1 MCRERVQNYQY
12 SVWIV
17 NLMHFL
23 FFPFMGFGES
33 SKAWLAV
40 GALFWLIFSVFS
52 FSVVAG
58 QAEAYTFESTTGTME
73 ESRFEPR
80 PVAYILYG
88 EENNCV
94 FDLHITYSY
103 TVDGVV
109 YNGQTYSLWEGRL
122 SRESPNSHWSCVN
135 SAPSEEIANF
145 VESNPEGGEVTVYYD
160 SSDPQ
165 RSVVIRG
172 FEFGMPFLVTI
183 VNTFLLV
190 ALMYKLS
197 MSFYTRPGGD
207 EDSLDDLEEN
217 DPAKPIEAPMQEK
230 LEEREKWWES

>member
-1 MCRERVQNYQY
+1 M
-12 SVWIV
+12 
-17 NLMHFL
+17 NLMDFL
-23 FFPFMGFGES
+23 LFPFTGFGGS
-33 SKAWLAV
+33 SKVWLAL

-109 YNGQTYSLWEGRL
+109 YNGQTYSLWEGWL
-122 SRESPNSHWSCVN
+122 SRESPNSHWSCGN
-135 SAPSEEIANF
+135 SAPPEEIANF

-172 FEFGMPFLVTI
+172 FEGGIPFLVTI

-190 ALMYKLS
+190 ALIYKLS
-197 MSFYTRPGGD
+197 MSFYSRPGRD
-207 EDSLDDLEEN
+207 EDSLDDVEEN
-217 DPAKPIEAPMQEK
+217 GPAKPIEAPMQEK
-230 LEEREKWWES
+230 SEEREKWWES

>member
-1 MCRERVQNYQY
+1 M
-12 SVWIV
+12 
-17 NLMHFL
+17 NLMDFL
-23 FFPFMGFGES
+23 LFPFTGFGGS
-33 SKAWLAV
+33 SKVCLAL
-40 GALFWLIFSVFS
+40 GSLFWLILSVFS

-122 SRESPNSHWSCVN
+122 SRESPNSHWSCGN
-135 SAPSEEIANF
+135 SAPPEEIANF

-172 FEFGMPFLVTI
+172 FEGGIPFLVTI

-190 ALMYKLS
+190 ALIYKLS
-197 MSFYTRPGGD
+197 MSFYSRPGRD
-207 EDSLDDLEEN
+207 EDSLDDVEEN
-217 DPAKPIEAPMQEK
+217 GPAKPIEAPMQEK
-230 LEEREKWWES
+230 SEEREKWWES

>member
-1 MCRERVQNYQY
+1 M
-12 SVWIV
+12 
-17 NLMHFL
+17 NLMDFL
-23 FFPFMGFGES
+23 LFPFTGFGGS
-33 SKAWLAV
+33 SKVWLAL
-40 GALFWLIFSVFS
+40 GSLFWLILSVFS

-122 SRESPNSHWSCVN
+122 SRESPNSHWSCGN
-135 SAPSEEIANF
+135 SAPPEEIADF

-172 FEFGMPFLVTI
+172 FEGGIPFLVTI

-190 ALMYKLS
+190 ALIYKLS
-197 MSFYTRPGGD
+197 MSFYSRPGRD
-207 EDSLDDLEEN
+207 EDSLDDVEEN
-217 DPAKPIEAPMQEK
+217 GPAKPIEAPMQEK
-230 LEEREKWWES
+230 SEEREKWWES

>member
-1 MCRERVQNYQY
+1 M
-12 SVWIV
+12 
-17 NLMHFL
+17 NLMDFL
-23 FFPFMGFGES
+23 LFPFTGFGGS
-33 SKAWLAV
+33 SKVWLAL
-40 GALFWLIFSVFS
+40 GALFWLILSVFS

-122 SRESPNSHWSCVN
+122 SRESPNSHWSCGN
-135 SAPSEEIANF
+135 SAPPEEIANF

-172 FEFGMPFLVTI
+172 FEGGIPFLVTI

-190 ALMYKLS
+190 ALIYKLS
-197 MSFYTRPGGD
+197 MSFYSRPGRD
-207 EDSLDDLEEN
+207 EDSLDDVEEN
-217 DPAKPIEAPMQEK
+217 GPAKPIEAPMQEK
-230 LEEREKWWES
+230 SEEREKWWES

>member
-1 MCRERVQNYQY
+1 M
-12 SVWIV
+12 
-17 NLMHFL
+17 NLMDFL
-23 FFPFMGFGES
+23 LFPFTGFGGS
-33 SKAWLAV
+33 SKVWLAL
-40 GALFWLIFSVFS
+40 GSLFWLILSIFS

-109 YNGQTYSLWEGRL
+109 YNGQTYSLWEGWL
-122 SRESPNSHWSCVN
+122 SRESPNSHWSCGN
-135 SAPSEEIANF
+135 SAPPEEIANF

-172 FEFGMPFLVTI
+172 FEGGIPFLVTI

-190 ALMYKLS
+190 ALIYKLS
-197 MSFYTRPGGD
+197 MSFYSRPGRD
-207 EDSLDDLEEN
+207 EGSLDDVEEN
-217 DPAKPIEAPMQEK
+217 GPAKPIEAPMQEK
-230 LEEREKWWES
+230 SEEREKWWES

>member
-1 MCRERVQNYQY
+1 M
-12 SVWIV
+12 
-17 NLMHFL
+17 NLMDFL
-23 FFPFMGFGES
+23 LFPFTGFGGS
-33 SKAWLAV
+33 SKVWLAL
-40 GALFWLIFSVFS
+40 GSLFWLILSIFS

-109 YNGQTYSLWEGRL
+109 YNGQTYSLWEGWL

-135 SAPSEEIANF
+135 SAPPEEIANF

-172 FEFGMPFLVTI
+172 FEGGIPFLVTI

-190 ALMYKLS
+190 ALIYKLS
-197 MSFYTRPGGD
+197 MSFYSRPGRD
-207 EDSLDDLEEN
+207 EDSLDDVEEN
-217 DPAKPIEAPMQEK
+217 GPAKPIEAPMQEK
-230 LEEREKWWES
+230 SEEREKWWES

>member
-1 MCRERVQNYQY
+1 M
-12 SVWIV
+12 
-17 NLMHFL
+17 NLMDFL
-23 FFPFMGFGES
+23 LFPFTGIGGS
-33 SKAWLAV
+33 SKAWLAL
-40 GALFWLIFSVFS
+40 GGLFWLIFSVFS

-109 YNGQTYSLWEGRL
+109 YNGQTYSLWEGWL

-135 SAPSEEIANF
+135 SAPPEEIANF

-172 FEFGMPFLVTI
+172 FEGGIPFLVTI
-183 VNTFLLV
+183 VNTVLLV
-190 ALMYKLS
+190 ALIYKLS
-197 MSFYTRPGGD
+197 MSFYSRPGGD
-207 EDSLDDLEEN
+207 GDSLDDVEEN
-217 DPAKPIEAPMQEK
+217 DPAKPIEAPLQEK

>member
-1 MCRERVQNYQY
+1 M
-12 SVWIV
+12 
-17 NLMHFL
+17 MDFL
-23 FFPFMGFGES
+23 LFPFTGIGGS
-33 SKAWLAV
+33 SKAWLAL

-73 ESRFEPR
+73 ESRFEPNT
-80 PVAYILYG
+80 PMYFVWG

-109 YNGQTYSLWEGRL
+109 YYGHTYSLWDERL
-122 SRESPNSHWSCVN
+122 SQEVTYSHWSCVN
-135 SAPSEEIANF
+135 SAPPEDIANF
-145 VESNPEGGEVTVYYD
+145 VESNPQGGEVTVYYD
-160 SSDPQ
+160 SSNPQ

-172 FEFGMPFLVTI
+172 FEGGMPFLVTI

-190 ALMYKLS
+190 ALIYKLS
-197 MSFYTRPGGD
+197 MSFYSRPGGD
-207 EDSLDDLEEN
+207 GDSLDDVEEN
-217 DPAKPIEAPMQEK
+217 VPTKPSEIPLQEK

>member
-1 MCRERVQNYQY
+1 
-12 SVWIV
+12 
-17 NLMHFL
+17 
-23 FFPFMGFGES
+23 
-33 SKAWLAV
+33 
-40 GALFWLIFSVFS
+40 
-52 FSVVAG
+52 
-58 QAEAYTFESTTGTME
+58 ME

-109 YNGQTYSLWEGRL
+109 YSGQTYSLWEGRL

-207 EDSLDDLEEN
+207 EDSLDDVEEN

>member
-1 MCRERVQNYQY
+1 MD
-12 SVWIV
+12 
-17 NLMHFL
+17 FL
-23 FFPFMGFGES
+23 LFPFTGFGGS
-33 SKAWLAV
+33 SKVWLAL
-40 GALFWLIFSVFS
+40 GSLFWLILSVFS

-109 YNGQTYSLWEGRL
+109 YNGQTYSLWEGWL
-122 SRESPNSHWSCVN
+122 SRESPNSHWSCGN
-135 SAPSEEIANF
+135 SAPPEEIANF

-172 FEFGMPFLVTI
+172 FEGGIPFLVTI

-190 ALMYKLS
+190 ALIYKLS
-197 MSFYTRPGGD
+197 MSFYSRPGRD
-207 EDSLDDLEEN
+207 EDSLDDVEEN
-217 DPAKPIEAPMQEK
+217 GPAKPIEAPMQEK
-230 LEEREKWWES
+230 SEEREKWWES

>member
-1 MCRERVQNYQY
+1 M
-12 SVWIV
+12 
-17 NLMHFL
+17 NLMDFL
-23 FFPFMGFGES
+23 LFPFTGLGGS
-33 SKAWLAV
+33 SKVWLAL
-40 GALFWLIFSVFS
+40 GSLFWLILSVFS

-109 YNGQTYSLWEGRL
+109 YNGQTYSLWEGWL
-122 SRESPNSHWSCVN
+122 SRESPNSHWSCGN
-135 SAPSEEIANF
+135 SEPPEEIANF

-172 FEFGMPFLVTI
+172 FEGGIPFLVTI

-190 ALMYKLS
+190 ALIYKLS
-197 MSFYTRPGGD
+197 MSFYSRPGRD
-207 EDSLDDLEEN
+207 EDSLDDVEEN
-217 DPAKPIEAPMQEK
+217 GPAKPIEAPMQEK
-230 LEEREKWWES
+230 SEEREKWWES

>member
-1 MCRERVQNYQY
+1 M
-12 SVWIV
+12 
-17 NLMHFL
+17 NLMDFL
-23 FFPFMGFGES
+23 LFPFTGFGGS
-33 SKAWLAV
+33 SKVWLAL
-40 GALFWLIFSVFS
+40 GSLFWLILSVFS

-109 YNGQTYSLWEGRL
+109 YNGQTYSLWEGWL
-122 SRESPNSHWSCVN
+122 SRESPNSHWSCGN
-135 SAPSEEIANF
+135 SAPPEEIANF

-172 FEFGMPFLVTI
+172 FEGGIPFLVTI

-190 ALMYKLS
+190 ALIYKLS
-197 MSFYTRPGGD
+197 MSFYSRPGRDG
-207 EDSLDDLEEN
+207 DSLDDVEEN
-217 DPAKPIEAPMQEK
+217 GPAKPIEAPMQEK
-230 LEEREKWWES
+230 SEEREKWWES

>member
-1 MCRERVQNYQY
+1 M
-12 SVWIV
+12 
-17 NLMHFL
+17 NLMDFL
-23 FFPFMGFGES
+23 LFPFTGFGGS
-33 SKAWLAV
+33 SKVWLAL
-40 GALFWLIFSVFS
+40 GALFWLILSIFS

-109 YNGQTYSLWEGRL
+109 YNGQTYSLWEGWL

-135 SAPSEEIANF
+135 SAPPEEIANF

-172 FEFGMPFLVTI
+172 FEGGIPFLVTI

-190 ALMYKLS
+190 ALIYKLS
-197 MSFYTRPGGD
+197 MSFYSRPGRD
-207 EDSLDDLEEN
+207 EDSLDDVEEN
-217 DPAKPIEAPMQEK
+217 GPAKPIEAPMQEK
-230 LEEREKWWES
+230 SEEREKWWES

>member
-1 MCRERVQNYQY
+1 M
-12 SVWIV
+12 
-17 NLMHFL
+17 NLMDFL
-23 FFPFMGFGES
+23 LFPFTGFGGS
-33 SKAWLAV
+33 SKVWLAL
-40 GALFWLIFSVFS
+40 GALFWLILSVFS

-122 SRESPNSHWSCVN
+122 SRESPNSHWSCGN
-135 SAPSEEIANF
+135 SAPPEEIANF

-172 FEFGMPFLVTI
+172 FEGGIPFLVTI

-190 ALMYKLS
+190 ALIYKLS
-197 MSFYTRPGGD
+197 MSFYSRPGGGG
-207 EDSLDDLEEN
+207 DSLDDVEEN
-217 DPAKPIEAPMQEK
+217 DPAKPIDAPLQEK
-230 LEEREKWWES
+230 SEEREKWWES